1 MIDEIDTG
9 LHYTAMQDMWR
20 MVIQTARNLS
30 VQVFATTH
38 SKDCIEA
45 LGALHNID
53 SQLCES
59 VRVHR
64 IEKGYDKTITF
75 HPEELATTVKIHGEI
90 R

>member
-1 MIDEIDTG
+1 
-9 LHYTAMQDMWR
+9 
-20 MVIQTARNLS
+20 MVIQTAKNLN

-53 SQLCES
+53 SKLCEP

-64 IEKGYDKTITF
+64 IEKDADKAITF
-75 HPEELATTVKIHGEI
+75 HPEELATMVKIHGEI